1 MHEREE
7 TYISV
12 ILPLKLDWIPFYR
25 LERKTDVKK
34 GDWVRVDFANKEYS
48 GIIYETDAVPE
59 KTEKIKTVLSVLK
72 GLPAVTEEEL
82 RLWEMTAGYY
92 MCSIG
97 EVFKAAYPA
106 VKISQEEALAKR
118 REREREKKEKSIET
132 LNSRIAALDG
142 KIRQKKMMLEKS
154 GNPDTKAAANLR
166 AGIERLGRQTDEL
179 RKRMQALSC
188 TGLMSDDTF
197 PINFADIVLS
207 ETQQEIYRQIPLC
220 SGASGNTA
228 NTMRAAYGTLPGQ
241 EAFPDKKRGPKPVL
255 IKGVTGSGKTEIYLK
270 AASETLVN
278 SKNVLYLVPEI
289 AMSRQLTERTHRVF
303 GDLLLTF
310 HSDKSDAEK
319 RDCADRIRRSH
330 PQGLPYI
337 VLGTR
342 SALFLPH
349 RNLGL
354 IIVDEEHDSSY
365 KQDSPAPR
373 YNGRDVAV
381 MMSAIHGCSI
391 ILGSATPSL
400 ESVFNCMCGKY
411 AMLELNERFY
421 RADDAETVV
430 IDTAAERRK
439 RGMTGSFSRKL
450 IDRINLTVKNG
461 EQVLI
466 LRSRRAFSP
475 VLQCPECGE
484 IPKCPH
490 CNVSLS
496 FHKGPDRMVCH
507 HCGYTAAFNPAC
519 PKCGSTLQG
528 IGSGTQRIEEEAR
541 ALFPDARIARL
552 DSDTDKT
559 EAAETVRKFDAGDI
573 DILIG
578 TQIVSKGFD
587 FPGLTLTAVI
597 AADSLLGIQDF
608 RADEKAMQALEQL
621 RGRCGRREKRGTFV
635 IQTYKPEHPV
645 YKELTEGNSRQFY
658 EMLMSERKEFGYPPY
673 TRIINLTV
681 RDASEARGGV
691 MAGRLY
697 RVMKEKLGLMNENSA
712 GYGTRTDD
720 SRQDIPGNT
729 GTGTISEPFRPPVD
743 KIGGMHL
750 WNIRITLRKDRLLRE
765 HKTRAAAAISEFEKR
780 NRYTGHVI
788 INVDPE

>member
-270 AASETLVN
+270 AASETLLN

-411 AMLELNERFY
+411 TMLELNERFY

-519 PKCGSTLQG
+519 PKCGTTLQG

-597 AADSLLGIQDF
+597 SADSLLGIQDF

-645 YKELTEGNSRQFY
+645 YKELTEGNSGQFY

-697 RVMKEKLGLMNENSA
+697 RALKEKLGLMNENSD
-712 GYGTRTDD
+712 GYGTRADD
-720 SRQDIPGNT
+720 SRQDNPGNA

-750 WNIRITLRKDRLLRE
+750 WNIRITLRKDKLLRE
-765 HKTRAAAAISEFEKR
+765 HKTRAAEAISEFEKQ